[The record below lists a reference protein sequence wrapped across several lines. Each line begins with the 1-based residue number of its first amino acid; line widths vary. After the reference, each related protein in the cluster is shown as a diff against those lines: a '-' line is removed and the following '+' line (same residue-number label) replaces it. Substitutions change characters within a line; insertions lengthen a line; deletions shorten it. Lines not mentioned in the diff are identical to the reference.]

1 MILVTGANGQVGT
14 ALRSV
19 LGGATF
25 WTREDLDLR
34 FPTSIRPLILAA
46 EPSVVIN
53 CAAYTAVDRAE
64 AEPELAFTVNGD
76 AVGELAEACRM
87 AGARF
92 VTISTDY
99 VFDGESPDPYVESSP
114 TNPVSVYGRSKLDG
128 EGQALAAHDD
138 TLVVRTSWVLSGTHP
153 NFVATMLR
161 LSRERSLRVV
171 DDQRGH
177 PTLASD
183 LAVGLATAASSPA
196 TGVLHLT
203 NADVVTWYDLAQ
215 EALAIAG
222 RDMDAIEPCST
233 ADYPTPARRPTNS
246 VLESERLSELGIGPL
261 PSFRIGLP
269 GLIADLDA
277 NGLA

>member
-1 MILVTGANGQVGT
+1 MILVIGANGQVGT

-19 LGGATF
+19 MSGATF
-25 WTREDLDLR
+25 WTRKELDLSV
-34 FPTSIRPLILAA
+34 PSSIRPIILAA
-46 EPSVVIN
+46 EPSLVVN

-64 AEPELAFTVNGD
+64 EESGLAFTVNGV

-87 AGARF
+87 SGARF

-99 VFDGESPDPYVESSP
+99 VFDGESPDPYVESSQ

-128 EGQALAAHDD
+128 EERALAAHDD
-138 TLVVRTSWVLSGTHP
+138 TVVIRTSWVLSGTHP

-161 LSRERSLRVV
+161 LSRERGLRVV

-177 PTLASD
+177 PTLAPD
-183 LAVGLATAASSPA
+183 LAVGIVEVASSAA

-203 NADVVTWYDLAQ
+203 NTDVVTWYGLAR
-215 EALAIAG
+215 EALAVAG
-222 RDMDAIEPCST
+222 RDTGTIEPCST
-233 ADYPTPARRPTNS
+233 AEYPTPAVRPANS
-246 VLESERLSELGIGPL
+246 ILESERLADLGISAL
-261 PSFRIGLP
+261 PSFRTGLP
-269 GLIADLDA
+269 DLIAGLEA